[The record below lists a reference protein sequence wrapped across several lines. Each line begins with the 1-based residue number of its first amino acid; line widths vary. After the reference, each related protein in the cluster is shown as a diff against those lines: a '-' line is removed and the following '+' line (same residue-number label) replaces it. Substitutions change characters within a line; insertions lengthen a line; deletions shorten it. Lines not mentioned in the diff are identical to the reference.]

1 MFHKTWLAG
10 AALCLAAVS
19 ANAQPQLR
27 LRVPAPLTR
36 PIWFTPGSNQ
46 PFAEGELFFNAFNV
60 GDGALAVQAT
70 ADFDPWINLTV
81 AGPGAC
87 PFAPT
92 RTCRRIVV
100 EFQTAG
106 LAPGDYQ
113 GSVAVTSPGAI
124 DAPQTLPISI
134 HVGTDVPDRIDLYVP
149 PVDGAT
155 DSLDFETPQ
164 GPSPT
169 FTQAGDFLT
178 VSSSGLG
185 SFRFLHTH
193 RIAGRYRAG
202 GAVADIDGSIDLIG
216 SDFAADNRNVPITL
230 HVTGGPIASLSA
242 ATMTIGA
249 VTGVNP
255 PDQLVVVSNRGQGDL
270 ALGGIDVAT
279 ESGGAWLSA
288 EDLGNGIVALRASVD
303 GLALGAYR
311 GTLTINANAANAP
324 LVVVVVLFVRADAG
338 PLSSFRGAVNGAT
351 FDGTTPLTPNLITSL
366 FGSQFAGEVLQ
377 ATTLP
382 LPKEMAG
389 IRVVIDGIEAS
400 LFFVSGGQINFQVP
414 LELTTGEKFLQVF
427 RNGAPGNRITVNIA
441 NRSAGVFLFGR
452 GQYGAIANATQNNF
466 PLPARFSAPGFNT
479 APARPGDAIVIF
491 ATGLGAVD
499 ALLTGGVAATAA
511 PLINAI
517 DIPLVNFGQLVFR
530 AVGTPFFTGLAPG
543 FVGLFQVNVII
554 PVNVADTDRV
564 PLVLEY
570 ADGTMSNTVEIAVR
584 R

>member
-1 MFHKTWLAG
+1 MFHKTWLLG
-10 AALCLAAVS
+10 AVLCLAAIS

-27 LRVPAPLTR
+27 LRVPDSLTR

-46 PFAEGELFFNAFNV
+46 PFAEGELFFNAFNA
-60 GDGALAVQAT
+60 GDGALAVQAS
-70 ADFDPWINLTV
+70 APFDPWISLIV
-81 AGPGAC
+81 GGPGAC

-92 RTCRRIVV
+92 RTCQRVVV

-113 GSVAVTSPGAI
+113 GSIAVTSPGAI
-124 DAPQTLPISI
+124 DAPQSVPISI

-155 DSLDFETPQ
+155 DSVDFQTPQ

-185 SFRFLHTH
+185 SFRFLHTN

-202 GAVADIDGSIDLIG
+202 GPVADIDGSITVVG

-230 HVTGGPIASLSA
+230 HVTNAPIGSPSSQMMAIDA
-242 ATMTIGA
+242 I
-249 VTGVNP
+249 TGVNP
-255 PDQLVVVSNRGQGDL
+255 RDQFVVVSNRGQGAL

-279 ESGGAWLSA
+279 ETGGAWLAA
-288 EDLGNGIVALRASVD
+288 EDLGNGIVAVRANVD
-303 GLALGAYR
+303 GLAMGAYR

-324 LVVVVVLFVRADAG
+324 FVVVVVLFVRADAG
-338 PLSSFRGAVNGAT
+338 PLSSCRGAVNGAT

-366 FGSQFAGEVLQ
+366 FGSQYATEVLA

-382 LPKEMAG
+382 LPTNMAG
-389 IRVVIDGIEAS
+389 IQVIVDGIEAS
-400 LFFVSGGQINFQVP
+400 LFFVSGTQINFQMPPQVT
-414 LELTTGEKFLQVF
+414 LGEKFLQVF
-427 RNGAPGNRITVNIA
+427 RDGAPGNRITVNVA
-441 NRSAGVFLFGR
+441 PRSAGLFLFGR
-452 GQYGAIANATQNNF
+452 AFYGAIANATQNNF
-466 PLPARFSAPGFNT
+466 PLPTRFSTPGFDT

-499 ALLTGGVAATAA
+499 ANLTAGEAASGS

-517 DIPLVNFGQLVFR
+517 DVPLVNFGGLVFG

-543 FVGLFQVNVII
+543 FVGLYQVNVIV

-564 PLVLEY
+564 PLILEY
-570 ADGTMSNTVEIAVR
+570 PDGTMSNTVEIAVQR
-584 R
+584 